1 MSTFFFSLGIVYTAG
16 MDHIPTYLAISKII
30 SLDPDIKLFILLAM
44 ISETATTQTF
54 QRQIKLNWKIEIQF
68 ATFF

>member
-16 MDHIPTYLAISKII
+16 MDHVPTYLAISKII

-44 ISETATTQTF
+44 ISETATT
-54 QRQIKLNWKIEIQF
+54 
-68 ATFF
+68 